1 MVGFRCFAA
10 AVLGVAFLGVGVLLV
25 TQGASG
31 SYRWGGEAAIS
42 AGVACLAV
50 MVIGLRE
57 RARPVKHHTLELPKI
72 D

>member
-1 MVGFRCFAA
+1 M
-10 AVLGVAFLGVGVLLV
+10 LGLGFLGAGVLLV

-50 MVIGLRE
+50 MVIGLQD
-57 RARPVKHHTLELPKI
+57 RAVPAPRVPAQRTKDP